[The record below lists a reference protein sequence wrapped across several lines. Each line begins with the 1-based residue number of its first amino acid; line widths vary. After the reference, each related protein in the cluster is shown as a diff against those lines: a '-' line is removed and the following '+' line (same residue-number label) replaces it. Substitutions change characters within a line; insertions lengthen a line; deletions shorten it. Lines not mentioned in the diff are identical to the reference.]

1 MEIYLRQRYGIVCL
15 ITIALLLVFSHLYN
29 HSSASRRF
37 RRMCIYALCHVVLTI
52 LTEVTANLLDTT
64 PLLVNRLL
72 HLLCCICSAAQPRSL
87 PLAKCAGTLPASLRC
102 RGARCRWF
110 VS

>member
-1 MEIYLRQRYGIVCL
+1 MEIYLRQRSGIVCL

-72 HLLCCICSAAQPRSL
+72 HLLCCAPRSL
-87 PLAKCAGTLPASLRC
+87 SLAKCAGTLPASLRC